1 MSKLSLNKND
11 RVLGLFPHPDDEAL
25 GAGILLQRAAASGA
39 AILPVFLTSG
49 EANAWPQRVL
59 DRKFCLSS
67 EDQQRFAVRREQ
79 EARTALAI
87 LGVNPDSALFL
98 RFPDAG
104 LTSRL
109 LADGQ
114 ALLAPLRGLLCD
126 FQPTVVLAPVLA
138 DCHPD
143 HSATAAL
150 ALALLQRQK
159 AQRFRLLAY
168 PTHASLASSAEVTV
182 VTATEAEKATK
193 RRAIAAHRSQLVF
206 RRRFHLRF
214 AQTLE
219 PYRPISAAPAMPV
232 KATVE
237 GNRLQVSFRLPL
249 SWRSPRSPV
258 VTVVTVGEKLEGF
271 ALKLGRQRGLP
282 LPLLLRRWYQ
292 EQHGR
297 SVTLFLELTHAP
309 QLALVKV
316 SRPFFLYD
324 EVGFIAAAS
333 AGV

>member
-1 MSKLSLNKND
+1 MNQLSLHEND
-11 RVLGLFPHPDDEAL
+11 RVFGLFPHPDDEAL
-25 GAGILLQRAAASGA
+25 GAGILLQRAAAAGA

-59 DRKFCLSS
+59 DRKFFLTA
-67 EDQQRFAVRREQ
+67 EDRRRFASRREQ
-79 EARTALAI
+79 EAREALAI
-87 LGVNPDSALFL
+87 LGVP
-98 RFPDAG
+98 PDAAVFLHFADAA

-109 LADGQ
+109 LADSRS
-114 ALLAPLRGLLCD
+114 LLAPLRTLLGN

-143 HSATAAL
+143 HSATAVL
-150 ALALLQRQK
+150 ALALLREKQTPSP
-159 AQRFRLLAY
+159 RLLAY
-168 PTHASLASSAEVTV
+168 ATHASLASSAEVCV
-182 VTATEAEKATK
+182 VKATQAEQSTK

-214 AQTLE
+214 AQDTE
-219 PYRPISAAPAMPV
+219 FFWPITAAPTRPV

-249 SWRSPRSPV
+249 NWRSPRTPL
-258 VTVVTVGEKLEGF
+258 VTVATVGEGIEGF
-271 ALKLGRQRGLP
+271 SLPLGRERGLR
-282 LPLLLRRWYQ
+282 LPPQLQRWDW

-297 SVTLFLELTHAP
+297 SITLFLELTYAP
-309 QLALVKV
+309 QLVVVKV

-324 EVGFIAAAS
+324 ETGFILAAS
-333 AGV
+333 ASV